1 MILEELEGHIE
12 DQKLDYM
19 ADGMNADE
27 AEEEAVRQMGAG
39 PDTQAQDGLETGGG
53 DRCAEPGRPLSAMD
67 DLPAARLRLQ
77 GRGGVETGEIHGP
90 GSSDDGR
97 DLPGRLYGDRE
108 VCFPLLDLCHRD
120 QCGL

>member
-1 MILEELEGHIE
+1 MNMHSYLEIVSEQIRCRRAKQMILEELEGHIE

-27 AEEEAVRQMGAG
+27 AEEEAVRQMGD
-39 PDTQAQDGLETGGG
+39 P
-53 DRCAEPGRPLSAMD
+53 
-67 DLPAARLRLQ
+67 
-77 GRGGVETGEIHGP
+77 VETGEIHGP

-97 DLPGRLYGDRE
+97 DLPGRLYIDRE